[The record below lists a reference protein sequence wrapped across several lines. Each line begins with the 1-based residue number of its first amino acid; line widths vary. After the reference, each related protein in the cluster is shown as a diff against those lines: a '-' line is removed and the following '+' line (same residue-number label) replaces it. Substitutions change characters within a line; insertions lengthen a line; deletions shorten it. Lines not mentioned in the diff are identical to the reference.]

1 MFEVFRFAW
10 FAVRT
15 LFGVVLLIL
24 TLYGAMW
31 VFVRIHSA
39 AMGNSDPDAALRRV
53 MSYNA
58 RGIRQERKAHA
69 VPLAGTRDCGAAR
82 AVACERHHSTA
93 LSVRG

>member
-39 AMGNSDPDAALRRV
+39 AMGNSDPEAAR
-53 MSYNA
+53 
-58 RGIRQERKAHA
+58 
-69 VPLAGTRDCGAAR
+69 CGA
-82 AVACERHHSTA
+82 
-93 LSVRG
+93 